1 MPRVPGRAVL
11 RGARAD
17 GAEWA
22 VQRRVLVLGGIG
34 ACERVLVR
42 LSRGSLQRR
51 VRGHLSAGHLLS
63 SRLRTAHA
71 LPAGRLSNF
80 LVVVSLYKDM
90 HALLL
95 QNVPVGTYHSCASF
109 KCMDHMHTLPF
120 RGWPTC
126 SMI

>member
-1 MPRVPGRAVL
+1 VLAEKGYGIGLTGVYARRKCDAVPRVPGRAVL

-51 VRGHLSAGHLLS
+51 LREHLSAGHLLS

-71 LPAGRLSNF
+71 LPTGL
-80 LVVVSLYKDM
+80 
-90 HALLL
+90 
-95 QNVPVGTYHSCASF
+95 AS
-109 KCMDHMHTLPF
+109 
-120 RGWPTC
+120 
-126 SMI
+126 